1 MLNGVLEPRF
11 RWEFPAPVVVP
22 ADVAV
27 PGLRAGLSDRIV
39 TLLVG
44 RGVRTAAD
52 LESFLAPAVEGLHD
66 PHLLPDADLLLAR
79 LRRAR
84 ADHET
89 VMVLGD
95 FDADGLTGL
104 AILVLALRACGVDVV
119 PYVPRRLE
127 EGHGIS
133 LQAVDHALDT
143 GCRVIVT
150 VDCGTTSV
158 AETQAANEA
167 GIDVIIT
174 DHHHVPPVVPAALA
188 LVNPHRDDSAYP
200 DSRLTGSGVA
210 FKVASLI
217 LAEMGNGALD
227 PLSLTDLATIGTI
240 ADMAPIVG
248 ENRSI
253 ARLGLE
259 RMRSDP
265 RPGIAA
271 LLARASVEPA
281 AVDLETVAFALA
293 PRLNSAG
300 RIGDAV
306 DAARLLLA
314 GSREEA
320 ETRAT
325 VLETANTARRDMTA
339 QALAEA
345 RATLEREARSGEARS
360 GEARSGDAAIIV
372 RGDWSV
378 GVLGLVAG
386 KLAEETSLPA
396 VVVTQVGDVLR
407 ASCRSGAGLDLAVAL
422 EACADLFVRFGGH
435 PGAAGFELPLDRWD
449 TFRARFLAMASAAP
463 PRESRATLAIDLAL
477 RASGVDYALLHEL
490 AALAPFGPGSPEPLI
505 AVLGLTVI
513 RAREAAGGHTQLTL
527 RRERDVLDAIAFGRT
542 GLAERLAEGDRVDIV
557 ARLASRQFGGYES
570 LQLEVRDVAPSGY
583 HAEAAALLQGGVQ
596 GRVPPLPGLV
606 PLEAR

>member
-11 RWEFPAPVVVP
+11 RWDFPAPVVVP

-52 LESFLAPAVEGLHD
+52 LESFLAPAVDGLHD
-66 PHLLPDADLLLAR
+66 PHLLPDAELLLAR

-84 ADHET
+84 ANRET

-104 AILVLALRACGVDVV
+104 AILVLALRACGIEVV

-127 EGHGIS
+127 EGHGLS
-133 LQAVDHALDT
+133 LLAVDRALEA

-158 AETQAANEA
+158 AETRAAIDA
-167 GIDVIIT
+167 GIDVVIT
-174 DHHHVPPVVPAALA
+174 DHHHVPPVVPDALA
-188 LVNPHRDDSAYP
+188 LVNPHRTDSAYP

-210 FKVASLI
+210 FKVAALI
-217 LAEMGNGALD
+217 LAEMGSGGLD
-227 PLSLTDLATIGTI
+227 PLSFSDLATIGTI

-259 RMRSDP
+259 RLRSDP

-271 LLARASVEPA
+271 LLTRASVEPA
-281 AVDLETVAFALA
+281 GVDLETVAFALA

-300 RIGDAV
+300 RIGEAG

-314 GSREEA
+314 ESREEA
-320 ETRAT
+320 EAWAS
-325 VLETANTARRDMTA
+325 VLETANTARRDITA

-345 RATLEREARSGEARS
+345 RATIEREVTPGE
-360 GEARSGDAAIIV
+360 AAIIV

-386 KLAEETSLPA
+386 KLAEETALPA
-396 VVVTQVGDVLR
+396 IVVTQVGEVLR
-407 ASCRSGAGLDLAVAL
+407 ASCRSGAGFDLAVAL
-422 EACADLFVRFGGH
+422 EECADLFVRFGGH
-435 PGAAGFELPLDRWD
+435 PGAAGFELAPDRWD
-449 TFRARFLAMASAAP
+449 TFRERFLAIASMAPAT
-463 PRESRATLAIDLAL
+463 ESRPPLRIDLAL
-477 RASGVDYALLHEL
+477 RAAGVDYTLLHEL
-490 AALAPFGPGSPEPLI
+490 AALAPFGPGSPEPLL
-505 AVLGLTVI
+505 AVLGLTVV
-513 RAREAAGGHTQLTL
+513 RVREAAGGHTQLTL

-542 GLAERLAEGDRVDIV
+542 GLAEHLAEGDRVDIV
-557 ARLASRQFGGYES
+557 ARLVSRQFGGYES

-583 HAEAAALLQGGVQ
+583 HPEAAALLEGGV
-596 GRVPPLPGLV
+596 GDRVPSLPGLV
-606 PLEAR
+606 PMEAR